1 MTRSV
6 IVLVLLTTS
15 HVLAYDPRPI
25 DKTAPPPAPQDM
37 TVNDAARNRE
47 IPIRVYLPA
56 KTDAAPVVL
65 FSHGLGGNRY
75 GSKFLGDHWAARGYV
90 AVFMQHPG
98 SDESVWR
105 GVPLAE
111 RAASMRKAASAQN
124 YNLRVKDVSA
134 VIDQL
139 DKWNADSGHA
149 LAGRLKLDQ
158 LGMSGHSF
166 GAVTTQAVSGQN
178 HPVVGSGFTDSRIKA
193 ALVLSPSKPA
203 AGDVDK
209 AFGRVS
215 IPWLLMTGT
224 KDIANIGGS
233 PIGVADMEGRYAVYP
248 ALPAGNKYELVLD
261 GAEHSVFTDR
271 PLPGE
276 SGQRNP
282 KHHPIILAISTA
294 FWDAYLRG
302 DKDAK
307 AWLDG
312 DGAKSILDEKDR
324 WQRK

>member
-1 MTRSV
+1 
-6 IVLVLLTTS
+6 LATS
-15 HVLAYDPRPI
+15 QAIAYDPLAI
-25 DKTAPPPAPQDM
+25 EKTVPPSPPQDM
-37 TVNDAARNRE
+37 TVKDAVRERE

-56 KTDAAPVVL
+56 KKDAASVVL
-65 FSHGLGGNRY
+65 FSHGLGGNRS

-90 AVFMQHPG
+90 AVFVQHPG
-98 SDESVWR
+98 SDESIWR
-105 GVPLAE
+105 EVPLAE
-111 RAASMRKAASAQN
+111 RAASMRKAANAQN
-124 YNLRVKDVSA
+124 FNLRVKDVPA

-139 DKWNADSGHA
+139 EKWNAEAGHA
-149 LAGRLKLDQ
+149 LAKRMNLVQ

-166 GAVTTQAVSGQN
+166 GAVTTQAVSGQSY
-178 HPVVGSGFTDSRIKA
+178 PLVGGVFTDSRIKA

-203 AGDVDK
+203 AGDVSK
-209 AFGRVS
+209 AFGSVS

-224 KDIANIGGS
+224 KDIANIGGG

-248 ALPAGNKYELVLD
+248 ALSAGNKYELVLD

-276 SGQRNP
+276 SGQRDP
-282 KHHPIILAISTA
+282 KHHPIILALSTA
-294 FWDAYLRG
+294 FWDAYLNG
-302 DKDAK
+302 NSDAK

-312 DGAKSILDEKDR
+312 NGPKSILGEKDR